1 MRLGE
6 CYGEIEYWYIGVVKL
21 YNDVVIQAVK
31 FTYLIYWVMNFW
43 LCTRFRQQTGEQTE
57 DKQTESIIV

>member
-1 MRLGE
+1 MRQKSFDSPMRLGE

-31 FTYLIYWVMNFW
+31 FTYLIY
-43 LCTRFRQQTGEQTE
+43 
-57 DKQTESIIV
+57 